1 MSENDAPGWRQ
12 IRLRTG
18 GRRIS
23 AESAAG
29 LDIQRE
35 VEEVVA
41 WLSGAGLKHFDL
53 HEFREFLWAD
63 PMLTVSELGFG
74 EGLRREV
81 WWSMVRG
88 LSTCGTRVPRA

>member
-12 IRLRTG
+12 LCLRAAK
-18 GRRIS
+18 RRIFAQS
-23 AESAAG
+23 AT

-35 VEEVVA
+35 VDEVVA
-41 WLSGAGLKHFDL
+41 WLSREGLKHFDL
-53 HEFREFLWAD
+53 HEFREFLRAD
-63 PMLTVSELGFG
+63 PTTTVPELGFG

-88 LSTCGTRVPRA
+88 LAPVGARVPRA